1 MQRRGG
7 YGGDGGGTAG
17 ASTRNSTSSKPG
29 SGDGDGND
37 PKRVVTFVWHSA
49 SHAYTRKLHGS
60 NNPGLLC
67 RQPAYST
74 EHAVKHGLAI
84 KLPPSQIASRPIIAS
99 DTQQPVQHM
108 GVCAHSGDGFQ
119 RYIFI
124 QAPIQCSRD
133 DLSLSLPYVLP
144 DDRRRARQHARLPV
158 TVARRALQRPTRATS
173 CRAPAV
179 SCPMTPT
186 SSGCARDAQPPT
198 SAKFLTRAS
207 LSRARRTSSASSCS
221 TYRTRATR
229 HPF

>member
-1 MQRRGG
+1 MTAGPSGEGKGGKGGSSSNGEHGGAGGFDGGGGCGEHEMQRRGG

-124 QAPIQCSRD
+124 
-133 DLSLSLPYVLP
+133 
-144 DDRRRARQHARLPV
+144 
-158 TVARRALQRPTRATS
+158 
-173 CRAPAV
+173 
-179 SCPMTPT
+179 
-186 SSGCARDAQPPT
+186 
-198 SAKFLTRAS
+198 
-207 LSRARRTSSASSCS
+207 
-221 TYRTRATR
+221 
-229 HPF
+229 